1 MQLIQHKLSPLIKS
15 IDHFETQS
23 DLPRCVYISNAH
35 TISYDDLP
43 MWSLL
48 SGSFLC
54 FLGDV
59 TGVTSAL
66 FVEAGDGW
74 TREI

>member
-1 MQLIQHKLSPLIKS
+1 M
-15 IDHFETQS
+15 
-23 DLPRCVYISNAH
+23 SNAH

-54 FLGDV
+54 FLGDM